1 MGFNCGLWAPDC
13 GQSYLAMLIMPQNCT
28 KMVRNLTFLV
38 QFADIFLH
46 QTKGREQQKRK
57 FCFLEKPLL
66 EKATFDSF
74 LASFEQHFENKR
86 EYF

>member
-1 MGFNCGLWAPDC
+1 MWAPDC
-13 GQSYLAMLIMPQNCT
+13 GQSYLAMLIIPQNCT
-28 KMVRNLTFLV
+28 KMVRILTFLV

-46 QTKGREQQKRK
+46 QTKEREQQKRR
-57 FCFLEKPLL
+57 FCFFEKPLL
-66 EKATFDSF
+66 QNSF

>member
-1 MGFNCGLWAPDC
+1 
-13 GQSYLAMLIMPQNCT
+13 
-28 KMVRNLTFLV
+28 MVRNLTFLG

-57 FCFLEKPLL
+57 FCFFEKPLL